1 MERLARLSLLVLHL
15 ALFSSVSAEPAVTE
29 VRENNVRATLI
40 AEAMSIEPGEPF
52 WVGLRQQINPGWHT
66 YWRNAGDAGA
76 PTSLHWK
83 LPEGFSA
90 SDIHWPFPE
99 RIPYGPLINFG
110 YHDEVLL
117 LVEITP
123 PERISEQQVVLAAS
137 AQWLVCE
144 EICIPE
150 DADLEIV
157 LPVAATATRDER
169 YRDLFANTRLKLPQ
183 RVPIEASAEI
193 REEKISLVVSL
204 PGLEQNRIQ
213 SVEYFPFSEDVI
225 DHAAAQEPVFSE
237 SGIHIS
243 LKSGWDFSPESSSMD
258 GIIVITEDVGDGLRT
273 AVVVQPVMHSES
285 LEIGLLTAIAFAF
298 LGGMI
303 LNLMPCVFP
312 VLSIKILSLI
322 DSSSGSSIK
331 LHGVAYFVGVV
342 ASFLVVATVL
352 LLLRAAG
359 EQIGWGFQLQS
370 PMIVALLAYLFV
382 VLGFNLSGFFQ
393 IGLSWTG
400 VGDSFTRSSGY
411 LGSFATGVLASV
423 VAAPCTAPFMGA
435 ALGFAVTQS
444 SVTALVVFASLGA
457 GMATPYFAL
466 CVIPGLLNR
475 LPKPGTWMVT
485 LKELLAFPMYA
496 SAVWLIWVVNI
507 QTGTDGVLYLLSGLL
522 VLSFAIWLSQRAAG
536 SYAIKILVGL
546 LVVLS
551 LAATTFLETQ
561 NAPTAISNES
571 GVAPY
576 SKETLS
582 KARAEGPVFVNF
594 TAAWCITCKV
604 NELAALK
611 SDRVMQAF
619 REKGITYLKGDW
631 TNEDPLIT
639 EALAEFSRTGV
650 PLYLLYPGNGGEAK
664 VLPQILTENIVL
676 DAISAL

>member
-1 MERLARLSLLVLHL
+1 LHL
-15 ALFSSVSAEPAVTE
+15 ASFTSVSAEPAGTE

-76 PTSLHWK
+76 PTKLHWE

-123 PERISEQQVVLAAS
+123 PERIPEQQVVLAAS
-137 AQWLVCE
+137 AEWLVCE

-150 DADLEIV
+150 DADLEIF
-157 LPVAATATRDER
+157 LPVATTATKDER

-183 RVPIEASAEI
+183 QVPIEASAEV
-193 REEKISLVVSL
+193 REEKISLAIRL

-213 SVEYFPFSEDVI
+213 RIDYFPFSEDVI
-225 DHAAAQEPVFSE
+225 DHAAEQEPVFSE

-243 LKSGWDFSPESSSMD
+243 LKPGWDFSSESSLMD
-258 GIIVITEDVGDGLRT
+258 GVIVVTEDVGGGLQT
-273 AVVVQPVMHSES
+273 AMVVQPTMSAES
-285 LEIGLLTAIAFAF
+285 LEMSLLTAIAFAF

-322 DSSSGSSIK
+322 DSSSGSSIR
-331 LHGVAYFVGVV
+331 LHGIAYFVGVV
-342 ASFLVVATVL
+342 ASFLVVAIVL
-352 LLLRAAG
+352 LVLRAAG

-382 VLGFNLSGFFQ
+382 VLGFSLSGFFQ

-400 VGDSFTRSSGY
+400 IGDSLTRSSGY
-411 LGSFATGVLASV
+411 LGSFSTGVLASL

-444 SVTALVVFASLGA
+444 SVTALIVFGALGA
-457 GMATPYFAL
+457 GMATPYLAL
-466 CVIPGLLNR
+466 CITPGLLNR
-475 LPKPGTWMVT
+475 LPKPSAWMVT

-546 LVVLS
+546 LVLLS

-561 NAPTAISNES
+561 NATTTHSNES
-571 GVAPY
+571 GAIPY

-582 KARAEGPVFVNF
+582 KARSKGPVFVNF

-631 TNEDPLIT
+631 TNEDPAIT

-650 PLYLLYPGNGGEAK
+650 PLYLLYPGDGREAK
-664 VLPQILTENIVL
+664 VLPQILTETIVL